1 MIDSYKSLLPDSGSN
16 VVTILTQISQQLS
29 NGSQISSQ
37 ATVPPFQPPTSA
49 VWVNA
54 LWFLS
59 LVISLFCALLATLQ
73 QYWARRYLRLTQT
86 QSAIHKRARF
96 RSFFAEGVA
105 RFHLAFAVETI
116 PALLHISMFL
126 FLTGLVISL
135 FSIHH
140 TIAIIVLAA
149 TVVGGFLYMV
159 ITVMPVIYHNSPYQ
173 SPLSALAWDLPRRA
187 AKALLSAAW
196 HIVSLKVSLQKR
208 TGFVKTNYISPLCT
222 RISKC
227 KKRLSVSMA
236 RATEEAAAKE
246 HWGIDARAL
255 IWTLDK
261 SHEESELEKFIA
273 GIPKFTDS
281 KAVQDPL
288 AVLLEATTAKK
299 GLRPSLY
306 RDIATLLINATEPGL
321 LPNSKELPPSVKER
335 RIRICLEA
343 LYFLPGAIEK
353 ILRRASNEL
362 GNKMVQ
368 RGFASFLESRLSWE
382 MALEHS
388 KLTRSKKR
396 NEKFKSRIVAARCVA
411 AVMATRLPSK
421 MWSLILTRQ
430 WGIQDPKLLVSD
442 QALPRAPSNSFLL
455 KTLNHFL
462 DNTALNYIDVGNTD
476 ILISTVRIIKQK
488 LQLNSA
494 AKKLRVEFG
503 NHVRRLEH
511 LANGPYEPSD
521 RNNVEDDLPT
531 EMVRRKNAKA
541 LLDELASLRNPAPPT
556 LQVQTDASTVTPP
569 DDDGLVAMT
578 SPKQFPIAQ
587 VSSPPG
593 DVYITMPPYPETPS
607 GETHPLMPHSATL
620 PAIAMPSRES
630 SSGDEE

>member
-16 VVTILTQISQQLS
+16 TVTILTQISQQLS

-73 QYWARRYLRLTQT
+73 QYWARRYLRLTQS

-173 SPLSALAWDLPRRA
+173 SPLSDLAWDLPRRA

-306 RDIATLLINATEPGL
+306 RDITTLLINATKPGL
-321 LPNSKELPPSVKER
+321 LPNSKELPPSVRQR
-335 RIRICLEA
+335 RKRICLEA

-353 ILRRASNEL
+353 ILRRVSNEL

-368 RGFASFLESRLSWE
+368 RGFASFLEDPLSWK

-411 AVMATRLPSK
+411 AVMATRLPSE

-430 WGIQDPKLLVSD
+430 WGIKDTELPVSY
-442 QALPRAPSNSFLL
+442 QESNSFLL
-455 KTLNHFL
+455 KNLNHFL

-521 RNNVEDDLPT
+521 RNNVEDDLLT
-531 EMVRRKNAKA
+531 EMARRKNAKA

-569 DDDGLVAMT
+569 DYDGLVAMT
-578 SPKQFPIAQ
+578 SPKQFP
-587 VSSPPG
+587 PPG
-593 DVYITMPPYPETPS
+593 DAYITMPS
-607 GETHPLMPHSATL
+607 GETHPFMPHSATL
-620 PAIAMPSRES
+620 PAIAIPSRES